1 MKLNSSAICFA
12 FTLSFP
18 TRERGLKCKAV
29 NLLELSAESFPTRER
44 GLKCN
49 HVTVVTRKKTSFPTR
64 ERGLKYKVNKKV
76 LTNVVVVPH
85 EGTWI
90 EILTMA
96 RRLRNTPSFPTR
108 ERGLKCVLHIRYS
121 ISINVVPHEGTW
133 IEILFG
139 TYLSVNLSVVP
150 HEGTWIEI
158 TEGIIVNETQATS
171 FPTRERG
178 LKFCSRSLPRT
189 GHSRSPR
196 GNVD

>member
-1 MKLNSSAICFA
+1 M
-12 FTLSFP
+12 
-18 TRERGLKCKAV
+18 
-29 NLLELSAESFPTRER
+29 
-44 GLKCN
+44 
-49 HVTVVTRKKTSFPTR
+49 
-64 ERGLKYKVNKKV
+64 
-76 LTNVVVVPH
+76 TNVVVVPH

-133 IEILFG
+133 IEMQVCLYSRLMYYVVPHEGTWIEILIAPSTVWLLVVVPHEGTWIEILFG

-178 LKFCSRSLPRT
+178 LK
-189 GHSRSPR
+189 
-196 GNVD
+196 